1 MCTDLPG
8 LRLSVSGAG
17 RGRIK
22 TSVIALISGASH
34 ACARVRVCVC
44 VCVCVLVVKYAYRK
58 IYHAVVVKSF
68 HTAMQA
74 SILEPCHL
82 LSNNSVPINQ

>member
-1 MCTDLPG
+1 M
-8 LRLSVSGAG
+8 SGAG

-44 VCVCVLVVKYAYRK
+44 VCVCVCVLVVKYAYRK
-58 IYHAVVVKSF
+58 IYHAVVVKSL

-82 LSNNSVPINQ
+82 LSNNSAPINQ